1 MLPLILLLT
10 LAPAQKLPAGVL
22 RYWSCDDDEGAAW
35 RDNHWQAGGSPGTVY
50 DTAEK
55 VEGAASLRLT
65 GPDKGELWVFSL
77 ARFVQVE
84 QDGRFV
90 LRFQARTRGVQNM
103 AFVRILAHEPTAPD
117 KYRPIGWVKLG
128 EQRPEFT
135 LPADSDWTRYEVP
148 VGPLPGGTG
157 RLFFYLGI
165 AGPGTVWFDDFSLA
179 LPGVDVPLGGQVA
192 LADADYAG
200 IRFED
205 GALPAN
211 LVQHGDFEADGVW
224 QYTRSDSDARRI
236 DDPTGRS
243 QGVLRLKGVEFSSAT
258 AWQRI
263 DIDPR
268 RKYRL
273 SYQARCEG
281 LVGYGFAQVLRFN
294 THNQPFGWVG
304 ADHAT
309 EFCYV
314 TGTTDGWERREQVF
328 GVTPDTANIVL
339 YVRVADTIGTVLIDD
354 VTLTPLPLEDA
365 R

>member
-35 RDNHWQAGGSPGTVY
+35 RDNHWQAGGSPGTAY

-179 LPGVDVPLGGQVA
+179 LAGCTPGCVLGADVGF
-192 LADADYAG
+192 YT
-200 IRFED
+200 FT
-205 GALPAN
+205 N
-211 LVQHGDFEADGVW
+211 LVMKLMKLRRPSIRRRGMACSAGTLVPAEHRPRAHG
-224 QYTRSDSDARRI
+224 
-236 DDPTGRS
+236 
-243 QGVLRLKGVEFSSAT
+243 
-258 AWQRI
+258 
-263 DIDPR
+263 
-268 RKYRL
+268 
-273 SYQARCEG
+273 
-281 LVGYGFAQVLRFN
+281 
-294 THNQPFGWVG
+294 
-304 ADHAT
+304 
-309 EFCYV
+309 
-314 TGTTDGWERREQVF
+314 
-328 GVTPDTANIVL
+328 
-339 YVRVADTIGTVLIDD
+339 
-354 VTLTPLPLEDA
+354 
-365 R
+365 